1 MANGKTG
8 RNDAFR
14 RRSRSDR
21 NLRKAI
27 NKALLDAVGD
37 DTGRAMSDSDRN
49 LMDEM
54 LGRKE
59 RMGMSMMGESG
70 KTLSDLDRQ
79 LLNEMSGRAGTV
91 LGGLSDADR
100 KMFREMAPSKPR
112 MIKPKP
118 RPDVGAIERGNRAAR
133 RTAQD
138 LSRMEDGGVALSGG
152 QKKLDKNKDGK
163 ISGEDFKI
171 LRGEKKNTKVQ
182 NMIGGGE
189 VCRGGGAALR
199 GTSFSGT
206 K

>member
-21 NLRKAI
+21 NLRDAI
-27 NKALLDAVGD
+27 DDAIADAMRD

-100 KMFREMAPSKPR
+100 QRFREMMPSKPR
-112 MIKPKP
+112 M

-171 LRGEKKNTKVQ
+171 LRKEKKSTKGTKVKKMQ
-182 NMIGGGE
+182 GGGQ
-189 VCRGGGAALR
+189 VCRGGGAAMR
-199 GTSFSGT
+199 GTNFSGVR
-206 K
+206 

>member
-8 RNDAFR
+8 RNDAFK

-59 RMGMSMMGESG
+59 RLAMSMMGESG
-70 KTLSDLDRQ
+70 RTI
-79 LLNEMSGRAGTV
+79 
-91 LGGLSDADR
+91 SDADR
-100 KMFREMAPSKPR
+100 KMVFGDLPKIRGMSDNDRKLMEQMPLKPR
-112 MIKPKP
+112 M
-118 RPDVGAIERGNRAAR
+118 RPDVGAIERGNHAAR

-138 LSRMEDGGVALSGG
+138 LASMEDGGVALSGG
-152 QKKLDKNKDGK
+152 QKKLDKNQDGEL
-163 ISGEDFKI
+163 SREDFKI
-171 LRGEKKNTKVQ
+171 LRKEKKNTKVQ
-182 NMIGGGE
+182 KMMGGGQ

-199 GTSFSGT
+199 GISYSGT

>member
-8 RNDAFR
+8 RNDAFK

-37 DTGRAMSDSDRN
+37 DTGRAMSDSDRD

-70 KTLSDLDRQ
+70 RTI
-79 LLNEMSGRAGTV
+79 
-91 LGGLSDADR
+91 SDADR
-100 KMFREMAPSKPR
+100 KMVFGDLPKIRGMSDNDRKLMEQMPLKPR
-112 MIKPKP
+112 M

-138 LSRMEDGGVALSGG
+138 LASMEDGGVALSGG

-171 LRGEKKNTKVQ
+171 LRNQKKNTKVKK
-182 NMIGGGE
+182 MKDGGQ
-189 VCRGGGAALR
+189 VCRGGGAAV
-199 GTSFSGT
+199 SGT
-206 K
+206 KFSGVR

>member
-21 NLRKAI
+21 NLRDAI
-27 NKALLDAVGD
+27 DDAIADAMRD

-100 KMFREMAPSKPR
+100 QRFREMMPSKPR
-112 MIKPKP
+112 M

-171 LRGEKKNTKVQ
+171 LRGEKKSTKGTKVKKMQ
-182 NMIGGGE
+182 GGGQ
-189 VCRGGGAALR
+189 VCRGGGAAMR
-199 GTSFSGT
+199 GTNFSGVR
-206 K
+206 